1 MDEGN
6 GSGGGGGCDGCGGG
20 TTYWPLRN
28 AFIMS
33 CSSFTPWLRLTMEVV
48 TSSGVNTRRGA
59 TVVGKD
65 WEGGTTRTPAVAGG
79 AVEAVGTGGIAGDGT
94 AEETAG
100 VSMIDK
106 VSGTKLIG
114 TEVPPLTERRL

>member
-1 MDEGN
+1 
-6 GSGGGGGCDGCGGG
+6 
-20 TTYWPLRN
+20 
-28 AFIMS
+28 
-33 CSSFTPWLRLTMEVV
+33 MEVV
-48 TSSGVNTRRGA
+48 TSSGVNSRRGA
-59 TVVGKD
+59 TVVGTD

-79 AVEAVGTGGIAGDGT
+79 AVEAVGTGGIAGDGA